1 MNKTKPAQSIFIL
14 QKMEEENLKT
24 AKSRVRAYYRTI
36 PQMEIK
42 RFRVYE

>member
-14 QKMEEENLKT
+14 QKIEEENLKT
-24 AKSRVRAYYRTI
+24 AKSRLQAYYRTI
-36 PQMEIK
+36 AQMKIK